1 MKKLILTLSLLAI
14 THVGLSQ
21 TKKASAKA
29 SETKEVVVSSNGDE
43 DFKKDVMK
51 VIERSGSGGQLAA
64 AKKQILTM
72 IPEDKQAAFLVEFDA
87 LMPKVYETTAKIYM
101 EEYTKEDIKAM
112 LAFYESPVGKKM
124 AEKAEV
130 IAGKSQEAMMSL
142 QGDIQALVMK
152 YMQ

>member
-1 MKKLILTLSLLAI
+1 MKKLILTLSLFAI

-21 TKKASAKA
+21 TKKAPAKA

>member
-1 MKKLILTLSLLAI
+1 MKKLILTFAFLVIAQF
-14 THVGLSQ
+14 GFSQ
-21 TKKASAKA
+21 T
-29 SETKEVVVSSNGDE
+29 VDE
-43 DFKKDVMK
+43 AFKKDVMK

-87 LMPKVYETTAKIYM
+87 LMPKVYEASAKVYM

-124 AEKAEV
+124 AEKSEV
-130 IAGKSQEAMMSL
+130 IASKSQEAMMSL